1 MKTSGGLVLGIL
13 VLLGCGSSDGGSST
27 GALTATLS
35 PDPIVEASCPP
46 ADCGTLTGQTEAAA
60 TLTVRETA
68 GVGVTLSSVSME
80 LRSQSGGNT
89 IASGSFEGAGLVQ
102 QAGGAAR
109 IDPRGSRN
117 VEVAVHYDD
126 SAGGHP
132 AMLGV
137 TAVGTDDL
145 GHTISTSASANV
157 HP

>member
-1 MKTSGGLVLGIL
+1 MKTFGGLVFGIL

-27 GALTATLS
+27 AALTATLS

-46 ADCGTLTGQTEAAA
+46 ADCGTLTGQTEATA

-68 GVGVTLSSVSME
+68 GVGVTLSSVSMD

-89 IASGSFEGAGLVQ
+89 IASGSFQGAGLVQ
-102 QAGGAAR
+102 QAGGSAR

-117 VEVAVHYDD
+117 VSVAVHYDD

-132 AMLGV
+132 ATLSV
-137 TAVGTDDL
+137 TVVGTDDL
-145 GHTISTSASANV
+145 GHTTSTSASAQV